1 MGLKRPREDNMG
13 ENKAEKREKPEQA
26 SSPFMPMFENFRKEL
41 DEHHDR
47 RERIIKASRDITAAS
62 KKMYV
67 NFLVDLPIKR
77 LALTPSTESSLCRGT
92 LRRLLSNLTFAEQ
105 NRVRKLGQPVPPFVV
120 KGNAQYWETIEKQY
134 QSISADVQ
142 GLNAYRYG
150 NNITGGN
157 QEFMEALSFQ
167 HYLENQTLVSYEE
180 AKSKIASMSGANGA
194 VLLTPED
201 YILGIFDMVGELM
214 RFSIT
219 AMATNG
225 KLPAGESKTTE
236 GGNPKSHGDEMDIDQ
251 HSSTIESAGEP
262 RNVLSDLRALRLQLE
277 MFEPAGGKFESD
289 VRKKADVMRECVDKV
304 EKALYGL
311 TVRGTERPKGWVPSI
326 KEEKRAEVE
335 SY

>member
-1 MGLKRPREDNMG
+1 MG

-26 SSPFMPMFENFRKEL
+26 TSPFMPMFENFRKEL

-62 KKMYV
+62 KKII
-67 NFLVDLPIKR
+67 F
-77 LALTPSTESSLCRGT
+77 T
-92 LRRLLSNLTFAEQ
+92 LQ
-105 NRVRKLGQPVPPFVV
+105 RVRKLGLPVPQFVV

-180 AKSKIASMSGANGA
+180 AKSKIASMSGAGGA

-201 YILGIFDMVGELM
+201 YVLGIFDMVGELM

-219 AMATNG
+219 TMATNG
-225 KLPAGESKTTE
+225 KLPTGESKTAE
-236 GGNPKSHGDEMDIDQ
+236 SGKQKSHEDEMDVDQ
-251 HSSTIESAGEP
+251 EPRVADGTGEP

-277 MFEPAGGKFESD
+277 MFEPSGGRFETD

-311 TVRGTERPKGWVPSI
+311 TVRGTERPKGWVPGVRD
-326 KEEKRAEVE
+326 EKRPEVE
-335 SY
+335 TY